1 MSLALKEKSN
11 SVSQA
16 TPSNA
21 ASSPTQAEVK
31 TGADEGYRTVGDYT
45 SPAPVMQAP
54 ANVGGLP
61 ATMPAMA
68 PAASALQP
76 DGGAPMPQ
84 PGQGGA
90 TAQ

>member
-1 MSLALKEKSN
+1 
-11 SVSQA
+11 V
-16 TPSNA
+16 
-21 ASSPTQAEVK
+21 
-31 TGADEGYRTVGDYT
+31 
-45 SPAPVMQAP
+45 
-54 ANVGGLP
+54 NVGGLP